1 MSFRLSSKLNVIV
14 LILLL
19 SIGFAAVATNLIING
34 NARISS
40 NPDDFDVFFAHAY
53 AYNGGDAAISNDKKA
68 ITWNSYTLTYLGEK
82 TYLDFTVYN
91 SSANYDANVTISLD
105 IQDVINNVDYSDYYT
120 IKTTTF
126 SLTEP
131 TLVRAKEAVQGT
143 IEVELVKVS
152 TEDVSLTFTMSM
164 IGSSVSRDASVGP
177 AHEPC
182 SIVKGSGFQIGDEIE
197 CAGDNFYLLS
207 NNNGTIT
214 MLSKYNLM
222 DGEVYG
228 EVVVDETRFTELI
241 NTYGRYY
248 DNSTKKQLL
257 EEPEFAAYKAYDDE
271 FYGDLF
277 VYSVDGDKK
286 YFKVQ
291 KRLTD
296 SGPDSHPFVVRQD
309 SRAIGAHGDELGAPA
324 YPEVGIQ
331 YNTFPSGGDEN
342 TYDVYFT
349 NDDNYYD
356 YVLEDYEEFLQDNNV
371 FPNELYML
379 GLDDIKT
386 LIYRLTNRQ
395 IPLKSWF
402 ENQRVAL
409 LFDNKDTY
417 HSIIVLGDLKEY
429 VPAGYEWIYSTTYW
443 TRTSTNTA
451 GWNYYQNN
459 DDINMYEHGYFVDT
473 LGLICSKFGCERA
486 VGAGVR
492 PVIKIDDMFLDYSTA
507 TGNGIDS

>member
-34 NARISS
+34 GPRIST

-68 ITWNSYTLTYLGEK
+68 ITWSSNTLTYLGQK
-82 TYLDFTVYN
+82 AYLDFTVYN

-164 IGSSVSRDASVGP
+164 IGSSISRDASVGP

-182 SIVKGSGFQIGDEIE
+182 SIVKGSGYQIGDEIE

-207 NNNGTIT
+207 NDNGTIT

-222 DGEVYG
+222 YGEIYG
-228 EVVVDETRFTELI
+228 EVVVDEARFTELI

-248 DNSTKKQLL
+248 NDRVEKQLV

-271 FYGDLF
+271 FYGKLSIL
-277 VYSVDGDKK
+277 SVDGDKK
-286 YFKVQ
+286 YFKVE
-291 KRLTD
+291 KSMKD
-296 SGPDSHPFVVRQD
+296 YESNAHPFVVRQD

-324 YPEVGIQ
+324 YPEVGIK
-331 YNTFPSGGDEN
+331 YDTFPSGGDEN

-349 NDDNYYD
+349 NDDYYYD

-371 FPNELYML
+371 FPNGLYML

-395 IPLKSWF
+395 IPLRSWF

-409 LFDNKDTY
+409 LFDNEYTY
-417 HSIIVLGDLKEY
+417 RSIIVLGDLKEY

-443 TRTSTNTA
+443 TKTNANTA
-451 GWNYYQNN
+451 GLNYYENN

-473 LGLICSKFGCERA
+473 LGLICSKFGCESA
-486 VGAGVR
+486 VGAGIR
-492 PVIKIDDMFLDYSTA
+492 PVIRMDDMFLDYSTA
-507 TGNGIDS
+507 TSNGIDS